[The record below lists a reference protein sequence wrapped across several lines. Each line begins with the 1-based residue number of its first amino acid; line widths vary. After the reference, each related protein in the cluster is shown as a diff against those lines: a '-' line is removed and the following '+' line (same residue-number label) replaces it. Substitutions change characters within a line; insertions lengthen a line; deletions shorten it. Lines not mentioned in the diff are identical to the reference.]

1 MAQSLTNLVATQAA
15 VSPGGAGDGE
25 SLPSDLVTFDLE
37 DLMNL
42 RVGGHAKQVP
52 ENGERPVDLPAD
64 LPADLMGLSLLQL
77 MDLPLRAPQVDQEDE
92 PEVAEDDGG
101 DDETVAA
108 VDQTETGQEDGQ
120 DSGQSGGAA
129 FSAADLDGDEEALS
143 GDLLEGLGLESGDSL
158 DGDDPLDGPLG
169 KDGAPVAVAALQHLG
184 LLISGD
190 DAGPGSSALFGLPA
204 AQSGAASP
212 GIETLTGGTGNDVLN
227 GGNGRDTLFGG
238 AGDDTLFGGNGNDI
252 LDGGAGNDALFGGNG
267 KDSLTWDQDDNIIDG
282 GNGQDTLVA
291 AGGNIDL
298 TAYAGA
304 LTSIENIE
312 LAGDGAG
319 TSVTLDA
326 QDVLDIS
333 STDIL
338 TVSGDLGDSIHAGSG
353 WTDAGPNGSGSQVY
367 TQMVAGNLATLVV
380 DLDLAVN
387 PDILL

>member
-1 MAQSLTNLVATQAA
+1 M
-15 VSPGGAGDGE
+15 
-25 SLPSDLVTFDLE
+25 PSDLVTFDLE
-37 DLMNL
+37 ELMNL
-42 RVGGHAKQVP
+42 RVGGRAKQDP
-52 ENGERPVDLPAD
+52 ENGERPAD
-64 LPADLMGLSLLQL
+64 LPADLPGDLPADLTGLSLLQL
-77 MDLPLRAPQVDQEDE
+77 MDLPLRAAPVDQEDE
-92 PEVAEDDGG
+92 PEVAEDDGQ

-108 VDQTETGQEDGQ
+108 VDQTKTGQEDSQDSGQ

-158 DGDDPLDGPLG
+158 DGDDPLEG
-169 KDGAPVAVAALQHLG
+169 DGAPVAVAALQHLG

-190 DAGPGSSALFGLPA
+190 DAGPGSSELFGLPA

-212 GIETLTGGTGNDVLN
+212 GIQTLTGGAGNDVLN
-227 GGNGRDTLFGG
+227 GGNGTDTLFGG

-267 KDSLTWDQDDNIIDG
+267 KDSLTWDQADNTIDG

-291 AGGNIDL
+291 AGGDIDL
-298 TAYAGA
+298 TTYGGV

-319 TSVTLDA
+319 TSLTLDA

-338 TVSGDLGDSIHAGSG
+338 SVSGDLGDSIDAGGG

-367 TQMVAGNLATLVV
+367 TQMVAGNLVTLVV